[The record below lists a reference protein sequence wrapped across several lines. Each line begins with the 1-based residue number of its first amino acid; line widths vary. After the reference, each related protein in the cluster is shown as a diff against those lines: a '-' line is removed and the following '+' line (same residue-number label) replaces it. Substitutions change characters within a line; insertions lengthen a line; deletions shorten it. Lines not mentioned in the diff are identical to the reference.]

1 MGKARS
7 GDRRKLH
14 RPGGRRVA
22 AKPAARRLCGRTG
35 AHPEGSDHGR
45 EIGTL
50 VRAVHEEHG
59 VRFHLPDKVQSISK
73 RQVQLE

>member
-1 MGKARS
+1 MVIGASFIGPEAAASLRNRQLAVSVVALERIPK
-7 GDRRKLH
+7 DRIM
-14 RPGGRRVA
+14 
-22 AKPAARRLCGRTG
+22 
-35 AHPEGSDHGR
+35 GR